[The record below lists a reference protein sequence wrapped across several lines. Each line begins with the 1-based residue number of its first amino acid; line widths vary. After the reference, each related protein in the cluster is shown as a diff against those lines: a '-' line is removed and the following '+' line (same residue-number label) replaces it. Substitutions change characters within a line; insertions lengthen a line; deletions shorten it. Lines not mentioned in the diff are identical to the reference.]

1 MKPYLLR
8 LQAFGPFSTRQEI
21 CFDEVY
27 KGGLFLIHGRT
38 GAGKTSLLDGLC
50 FSLFGRPSTQEREK
64 DLRALRSDLAPAELL
79 TETELI
85 FSLGNEIFKV
95 HRIPSQHVPKKRGEG
110 TTELKATAEL
120 WRLHVSWPNL
130 KTERLEIIDSA
141 NNWTPVAAKQDA
153 VDREIEALLG
163 MNERQFRQ
171 VVILPQGKFREFLS
185 STSAER
191 QTILER
197 LFQTDRFSR
206 FQAFLT
212 QHHKNLEAKWK
223 TRTDLIESRL
233 KGAEIESIQAIPEE
247 VQKRLLLAK
256 ELSENGETLRKQQ
269 NEQSVLVHRLENLE
283 QSRKRLDEVKKEIL
297 NLEKDSAS
305 IQKMKEQVQ
314 AYDRLVKYVAL
325 RERLEAVAKRLS
337 QSQAQNHSLKG
348 QLVEVEKATSLKQ
361 EQQDALLRTT
371 PSLDSLNSEYQRL
384 RELYPAVKAIA
395 SELEAKDQESRTLTR
410 ASSETE
416 SKMQHAKGVIANG
429 SLQHRALRKTH
440 ELLLHKENQSIEA
453 QAIDLKALEMRYH
466 QSQAAALAA
475 ELKAHQP
482 CPVCGSKDHPSPAAA
497 NVHAVSKDELETARR
512 KNLEI
517 LESKRLD
524 QDRRISKLKQ
534 IEKYLEPNDVSEKSE
549 NADLDLGDISSDEF
563 HSRSEIL
570 IKNLESARNLYRE
583 VASTKAAIEP
593 RLLDLKTRTDELRH
607 QLEKLEPTDRDLNQ
621 ITRKGNELKAEIEK
635 RSSLSESIKTELIT
649 LEKKQG
655 ELSALLKSNT
665 NDIVAASEEHKLIS
679 SQINEELELAG
690 FPKGPPADL
699 IGLKDRNQFAQSVS
713 NYEAALAL
721 TQGAHKEALDRFSQ
735 CEKELESSPRPH
747 LEEAKASLRLLAE
760 SIGAVAAQSAKLE
773 VEVAN
778 LRRLE
783 TEISLEEAELRKIRE
798 ESDRTIRMTALV
810 TGDRSQ
816 NKLSVP
822 LSRFVLQSRFDDVLD
837 QANRRL
843 ARMSRGRYLLR
854 RPALSRNL
862 AQSQGLNLSVED
874 SITGKERHADSLSG
888 GESFMAAL
896 SLALGLADVV
906 QSNLGGVRLDSVLI
920 DEGFGTL
927 DAESLD
933 LALRTLIDLQAGGRM
948 VGIISHVQELKSQID
963 RRLEVIPDR
972 EGSRIRWESETS
984 VPKRDRA
991 REVAPN

>member
-1 MKPYLLR
+1 MKPYLLK
-8 LQAFGPFSTRQEI
+8 LQAFGPFSTRQQI

-27 KGGLFLIHGRT
+27 RGGLFLIHGRT

-64 DLRALRSDLAPAELL
+64 DLRALRSDLAASDLL

-85 FSLGNEIFKV
+85 FSLGNEVFKV
-95 HRIPSQHVPKKRGEG
+95 HRIPSQHVPKRRGEG
-110 TTELKATAEL
+110 TTELKASAEL
-120 WRLHVSWPNL
+120 WRLHTAWPDS
-130 KTERLEIIDSA
+130 KAKRLEAIEAVS
-141 NNWTPVAAKQDA
+141 NWTPIAAKQDA

-185 STSAER
+185 STSSER

-233 KGAEIESIQAIPEE
+233 KGAEVERAQDIPDEIEKKLQFLK
-247 VQKRLLLAK
+247 QLND
-256 ELSENGETLRKQQ
+256 NGGSLRKLL
-269 NEQSVLVHRLENLE
+269 NEQSILVNRLENLE
-283 QSRKRLDEVKKEIL
+283 QSRKRLAEIRNEIL

-305 IQKMKEQVQ
+305 FKKMKEQVQ

-325 RERLEAVAKRLS
+325 RDRLEGVARRLD
-337 QSQAQNHSLKG
+337 QSLAQNQGLKSQIG
-348 QLVEVEKATSLKQ
+348 EVENARSQKQ
-361 EQQDALLRTT
+361 QQYDKLLRTT

-384 RELYPAVKAIA
+384 RELYPAVKAIV
-395 SELEAKDQESRTLTR
+395 SELESKHKEGRELAQTL
-410 ASSETE
+410 SEAE
-416 SKMQHAKGVIANG
+416 AKMQQAKGVVANG
-429 SLQHRALRKTH
+429 SLQHLALKKIH
-440 ELLLHKENQSIEA
+440 EFLLLKENQFIEEEA
-453 QAIDLKALEMRYH
+453 LSLKALEMRYH

-475 ELKAHQP
+475 ELKTQQP
-482 CPVCGSKDHPSPAAA
+482 CPVCGSTDHPSPAVT
-497 NVHAVSKDELETARR
+497 NTQAVTKDELENERQ
-512 KNLEI
+512 KNLEM
-517 LESKRLD
+517 LESKHLD
-524 QDRRISKLKQ
+524 QDRRVSKLRQ
-534 IEKYLEPNDVSEKSE
+534 VEKHLEPNYVSQKSE
-549 NADLDLGDISSDEF
+549 NVAFATSNVSSDEF
-563 HSRSEIL
+563 HIRSELL
-570 IKNLESARNLYRE
+570 IKSLESANSQYQE
-583 VASTKAAIEP
+583 FSAKKAAIEP
-593 RLLDLKTRTDELRH
+593 RLLDLKARTAELH
-607 QLEKLEPTDRDLNQ
+607 DQLEKLESTDRDLNE
-621 ITRKGNELKAEIEK
+621 ITRKGNDLKVEIEK
-635 RSSLSESIKTELIT
+635 RSSMTDSIKNELVT
-649 LEKKQG
+649 LEKKQT
-655 ELSALLKSNT
+655 ELSALLKSSANNIT
-665 NDIVAASEEHKLIS
+665 AASEEHKLIS
-679 SQINEELELAG
+679 GQITDELELAG
-690 FPKGPPADL
+690 FPEGPPADL
-699 IGLKDRNQFAQSVS
+699 IGLKDRNHFARLIS
-713 NYEAALAL
+713 NYDTTLST
-721 TQGAHKEALDRFSQ
+721 TQGAHREALDRFAQ
-735 CEKELESSPRPH
+735 CEKELESSSLPH
-747 LEEAKASLRLLAE
+747 LEEAKAGLTKIEENIRT
-760 SIGAVAAQSAKLE
+760 VAAQSAKLE
-773 VEVAN
+773 VEIAN
-778 LRRLE
+778 LRRLQ
-783 TEISLEEAELRKIRE
+783 TEVSLEEAELRKIRE

-862 AQSQGLNLSVED
+862 AQSQGLNLSVDD

-933 LALRTLIDLQAGGRM
+933 LALRTLVDLQAGGRM
-948 VGIISHVQELKSQID
+948 VGVISHVQELKSQID

-972 EGSRIRWESETS
+972 EGSRVRWEYETS
-984 VPKRDRA
+984 VSKRDVA
-991 REVAPN
+991 ANAAPN